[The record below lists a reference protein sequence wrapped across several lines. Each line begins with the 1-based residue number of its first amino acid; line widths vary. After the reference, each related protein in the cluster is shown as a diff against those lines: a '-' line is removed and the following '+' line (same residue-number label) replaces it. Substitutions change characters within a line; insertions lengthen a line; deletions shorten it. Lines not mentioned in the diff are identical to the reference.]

1 MHLVFDIFQG
11 IGVAA
16 AVGIRPFLPALAV
29 GALAAGDIQIDFA
42 HCDLSFLQ
50 STPFLLGMVVG
61 AILLA
66 LLERR
71 LGSDRL
77 ERAPIALLV
86 AGASIA
92 LGALL
97 FAGSLCRGGYA
108 IWPGVVGG
116 VVCAAIG
123 ILATRPLLARVRAR
137 LDSDSMAALPLFAE
151 AAAVIAAVL
160 SVVAPPVGVIVLGLL
175 LWLLV
180 AGRGRDE
187 QKFAGLRILR

>member
-1 MHLVFDIFQG
+1 VHLVFDIFQG

-29 GALAAGDIQIDFA
+29 GALAAGDVQIDFD
-42 HCDLSFLQ
+42 HTSFSFLE
-50 STPFLLGMVVG
+50 STPFLLGMLVGVV
-61 AILLA
+61 LLA

-71 LGSDRL
+71 LGGEQL
-77 ERAPIALLV
+77 ERVPLVLLI

-97 FAGSLCRGGYA
+97 FGGSLARGGYA
-108 IWPGVVGG
+108 AWAGIVGG
-116 VVCAAIG
+116 VICAGIG

-137 LDSDSMAALPLFAE
+137 LDSDTGGSLSLFAE
-151 AAAVIAAVL
+151 AAALLAAVL
-160 SVVAPPVGVIVLGLL
+160 SVVAPPVGIVVLGLL
-175 LWLLV
+175 LWLLI
-180 AGRGRDE
+180 AGRSRGE